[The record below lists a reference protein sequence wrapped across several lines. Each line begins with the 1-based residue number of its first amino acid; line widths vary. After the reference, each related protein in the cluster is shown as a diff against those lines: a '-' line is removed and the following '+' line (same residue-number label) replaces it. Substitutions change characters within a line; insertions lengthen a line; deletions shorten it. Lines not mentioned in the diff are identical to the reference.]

1 MSEAGKRTVGQA
13 GTLESN
19 DVMITVSP
27 GEEGSGISI
36 ELTSIVK
43 EQYGDAIQKTV
54 QDVVGE
60 EKCRDIYITVVDRG
74 ALDCTIRARLLTALL
89 RAGVVQKK
97 EVI

>member
-1 MSEAGKRTVGQA
+1 MSEAGKRKVGQA

-27 GEEGSGISI
+27 GEAGSGISI

-43 EQYGDAIQKTV
+43 EQYGDAIQKTL
-54 QDVVGE
+54 QDVVRE
-60 EKCRDIYITVVDRG
+60 EKCRDIYITLVDRG

-89 RAGVVQKK
+89 RAGAVQKK